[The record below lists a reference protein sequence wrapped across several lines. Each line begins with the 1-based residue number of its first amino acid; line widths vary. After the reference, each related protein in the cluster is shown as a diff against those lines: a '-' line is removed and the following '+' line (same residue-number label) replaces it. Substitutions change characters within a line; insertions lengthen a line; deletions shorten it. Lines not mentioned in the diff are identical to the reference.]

1 MSARPILI
9 HALAVAIALTSLL
22 APWAIAPLQAAT
34 RAWLDRD
41 TVELGAPVTL
51 NIETDQLTAGP
62 DFSALR
68 GDFGISGQQ
77 SSRQLESVNGTVI
90 RRTLFA
96 VVLTPRRAG
105 SLSVPALRVGSETT
119 TPLRLTVLDTG
130 AATRAPGT
138 AASAGTAADNAAA
151 PARGDEVV
159 FVETRVD
166 DAQPYVQQSVG
177 VVVRLYYATQLATGS
192 LELDAPAGASLQ
204 QVGDDGNSVQNL
216 NGRVY
221 NVAERRYLLVPE
233 RSGTL
238 VLPGARFNGRA
249 VGGFFDDYFGRG
261 NGELSA
267 RSAAT
272 TLQVR
277 AQPDQAPQ
285 PWLPL
290 RDLQLRYVAT
300 PQRAV
305 AGEAVQVVV
314 EATASGATR
323 AQFPDLVLPPI
334 SGAQVFP
341 EPAQYD
347 ERFVGGSPQL
357 KMTRRF
363 SVVPNQAGP
372 LLVRGPRVDWWD
384 VRAGSARSASL
395 PDLKLDVAPGSGAF
409 ANPLPASVAAP
420 VAAPAAPGT
429 SIATAPPR
437 VWPWQ
442 VLAAVLALLWLA
454 TLVLAGWLWR
464 RGRPLRAAAPGAA
477 AVSRMTG
484 RASTGAPRPTL
495 VELRRALDHG
505 GLDEVAQ
512 LLCAM
517 AGVSELDEVVAR
529 LESATQSDAIQ
540 ALQRARWGGEGDVVQ
555 ARQRLR
561 EAFRAGP
568 QWRQDPAADAS
579 ELPPL
584 YPSRSAASR

>member
-1 MSARPILI
+1 MSARRLLSVLLL
-9 HALAVAIALTSLL
+9 ASGLAAGAVA
-22 APWAIAPLQAAT
+22 PLHAAT

-41 TVELGAPVTL
+41 TVAAGSPVTL

-62 DFSALR
+62 DFSPLR

-77 SSRQLESVNGTVI
+77 SSRQLESVNGTVTT
-90 RRTLFA
+90 RTTFA
-96 VVLTPRRAG
+96 VVLTPRTTG
-105 SLSVPALRVGSETT
+105 SLTVPALRVGADTT
-119 TPLRLTVLDTG
+119 APLRLTVTTG
-130 AATRAPGT
+130 A
-138 AASAGTAADNAAA
+138 SSAAA
-151 PARGDEVV
+151 AATPARGDEAV

-166 DAQPYVQQSVG
+166 DTQPYVQQSVG
-177 VVVRLYYATQLATGS
+177 VVVRLYYATQLAAGA

-204 QVGDDGNSVQNL
+204 QIGDDGSSVQTI

-233 RSGTL
+233 RSGAL
-238 VLPGARFNGRA
+238 VLPGARFSGRA

-261 NGELSA
+261 NGELNA

-305 AGEAVQVVV
+305 AGAAVQVVV
-314 EATASGATR
+314 EATATGATR
-323 AQFPDLVLPPI
+323 AQFPDLVLPPV

-341 EPAQYD
+341 EPPQYD
-347 ERFVGGSPQL
+347 ERFIAGSPQL

-372 LLVRGPRVDWWD
+372 LLVQGPRLDWWD

-395 PDLKLDVAPGSGAF
+395 PDLKLEVAAGTGAF
-409 ANPLPASVAAP
+409 AAAP
-420 VAAPAAPGT
+420 PAAVP
-429 SIATAPPR
+429 APSA
-437 VWPWQ
+437 
-442 VLAAVLALLWLA
+442 AAVLKADSVVSAAKATHGWKLLAGALALLWLA
-454 TLVLAGWLWR
+454 TLALAVWLWR
-464 RGRPLRAAAPGAA
+464 RRPVPRTVLTANVPADGGAVHGHA
-477 AVSRMTG
+477 
-484 RASTGAPRPTL
+484 RPSL
-495 VELRRALDHG
+495 VELRRAIDQG
-505 GLDEVAQ
+505 GLDEVARC
-512 LLCAM
+512 LCLM
-517 AGVSELDEVVAR
+517 AGVAELDEVIAR
-529 LESATQSDAIQ
+529 LESTSQREAI
-540 ALQRARWGGEGDVVQ
+540 AAMQRARWAGEGDVGQ

-561 EAFRAGP
+561 EAFRSAP
-568 QWRQDPAADAS
+568 QWRRPPSSHAA

-584 YPSRSAASR
+584 YPTGERAAR

>member
-1 MSARPILI
+1 MSARRILI
-9 HALAVAIALTSLL
+9 SVLLLASLL
-22 APWAIAPLQAAT
+22 APGAIAPLQAAT

-41 TVELGAPVTL
+41 SVAAGAPVTL

-62 DFSALR
+62 DFSPLR
-68 GDFGISGQQ
+68 ADFGISGQQ
-77 SSRQLESVNGTVI
+77 SSRQMQSVNGTVTT
-90 RRTLFA
+90 RTLFA
-96 VVLTPRRAG
+96 IVLTPRTTG
-105 SLSVPALRVGSETT
+105 TLTVPALRVGGETT
-119 TPLRLTVLDTG
+119 APLRLTV
-130 AATRAPGT
+130 AAN
-138 AASAGTAADNAAA
+138 AASSAADTAAA
-151 PARGDEVV
+151 PARGDEAV

-177 VVVRLYYATQLATGS
+177 VVVRLYYATQLASGA
-192 LELDAPAGASLQ
+192 LELDAPSGASLQ
-204 QVGDDGNSVQNL
+204 QIGDDGSSVQTI

-233 RSGTL
+233 RSGAL

-305 AGEAVQVVV
+305 AGQAVQVVV

-334 SGAQVFP
+334 TGAQVFP
-341 EPAQYD
+341 EPPQYD
-347 ERFVGGSPQL
+347 ERFVAGSPQL

-372 LLVRGPRVDWWD
+372 LLVQGPRVDWWD
-384 VRAGSARSASL
+384 VHAGAPRSASL
-395 PDLKLDVAPGSGAF
+395 PDLKLDVAAGSGAF
-409 ANPLPASVAAP
+409 AAAP
-420 VAAPAAPGT
+420 PVPLAAPGPA
-429 SIATAPPR
+429 ATAPPAIDTQASIAKAAR
-437 VWPWQ
+437 GWKILV
-442 VLAAVLALLWLA
+442 AVLAVLWLA
-454 TLVLAGWLWR
+454 TLALAAWLWR
-464 RGRPLRAAAPGAA
+464 RRPPARAGFFAGTPAAGDVTAGEA
-477 AVSRMTG
+477 
-484 RASTGAPRPTL
+484 RPTW
-495 VELRRALDHG
+495 VELRRVIDQG
-505 GLDEVAQ
+505 GLDEVAHC
-512 LLCAM
+512 LCAM
-517 AGVSELDEVVAR
+517 AGVAGLDEVVAR
-529 LESATQSDAIQ
+529 LESPVQRDAI
-540 ALQRARWGGEGDVVQ
+540 AAMQRARWAGEGDVAQ

-561 EAFRAGP
+561 DAFRSAP
-568 QWRQDPAADAS
+568 QWKAQAQRHAP

-584 YPSRSAASR
+584 YPSGGASTG